1 MAGGVFSKEWMKD
14 LGKWATEQA
23 RKLFESKLFGGK
35 AAAGGT
41 AAPGAGTIDTDKR
54 TKWLPFAL
62 IGAALLS
69 ILFLFKR
76 KK

>member
-1 MAGGVFSKEWMKD
+1 MAGVFSKEWMRD

-23 RKLFESKLFGGK
+23 RKLVESRLFGGK

-41 AAPGAGTIDTDKR
+41 EAPGAGTIDTDKMK
-54 TKWLPFAL
+54 KWLPFVL
-62 IGAALLS
+62 IGAALVAVL
-69 ILFLFKR
+69 LLFKG

>member
-1 MAGGVFSKEWMKD
+1 MAGVFSKEWMKD

-23 RKLFESKLFGGK
+23 RKLFESKLFGKK

-41 AAPGAGTIDTDKR
+41 EAPGAGTIDTDKMK
-54 TKWLPFAL
+54 KWLPFAL
-62 IGAALLS
+62 IGSALVAVL
-69 ILFLFKR
+69 LLFKG